1 MGIFDRFNRAKP
13 TLQEPKRSSAQV
25 RSLNVGQSSPKKYA
39 GYRGLFSSPN
49 AMTRANLPRA
59 REAARDLAASDGYMI
74 KYLEMLSVYVVG
86 DSGMQYLPQV
96 TNADGTLDTE
106 TNDILKAAW
115 NEWCEAAS
123 YDGMSSFINLQDM
136 AVKGLGRDG
145 ESFFRFIRGN
155 PNKVGNRFGFALHPI
170 DAALVDINYTGYTTP
185 DTVTIMG
192 VEYRGV
198 RPVAYHAW
206 TEFADLGIAAQKRER
221 ERIPADEVLHLM
233 DKDYGSEIRG
243 MPWIV
248 AAIPTLFDLYDFE
261 RAYLEACIVA
271 ASIPLVLENIDPRSD
286 AGAFDTQGAMNQI
299 GETTETTTD
308 TMNGA
313 LDVSYQSIL
322 EVPSGKKL
330 TAINSTFPNQSY
342 KDTIEAY
349 VAKIAAGLVMSYAT
363 FSGNNGNDTS
373 ATIRHGSQTERD
385 YWKKIQADVAHGFHK
400 KVFKAWL
407 EQAILSNAL
416 PFSMKEFDR
425 LLKCEFKPRGFRSI
439 NPTQDLKGFALA
451 LDYGLTTRSIIAQE
465 LGMNDYEDLLRIKKR
480 EMELEARYGVVW
492 VDSGKAP
499 AVTAEPTENTGDT
512 LVNGDSTPSPD
523 VAP

>member
-1 MGIFDRFNRAKP
+1 MGIFDRFNRAKQ
-13 TLQEPKRSSAQV
+13 TLQIPKKLQQV
-25 RSLNVGQSSPKKYA
+25 RSLNVGQASPKKYA

-96 TNADGTLDTE
+96 TKDDGTLDTD

-155 PNKVGNRFGFALHPI
+155 PKTVGNRFGFALHPI
-170 DAALVDINYTGYTTP
+170 DATLVDINHTGYI
-185 DTVTIMG
+185 DNNGVVIMG
-192 VEYRGV
+192 VEYKGV
-198 RPVAYHAW
+198 RPSAYHIW
-206 TEFADLGIAAQKRER
+206 SEFADLGIAASKRVR
-221 ERIPADEVLHLM
+221 ERIPADEILHLM

-261 RAYLEACIVA
+261 HAYLEACIVA
-271 ASIPLVLENIDPRSD
+271 ASIPLVLENIDPRGE

-299 GETTETTTD
+299 GDSGTEAASD
-308 TMNGA
+308 TMMNGA
-313 LDVSYQSIL
+313 LDVSYQQIL

-342 KDTIEAY
+342 KDTVEAY
-349 VAKIAAGLVMSYAT
+349 VAKIAAGLLMSYAT

-416 PFSMKEFDR
+416 PFNMKDFDR
-425 LLKCEFKPRGFRSI
+425 LLKCEFKPRGFKSI
-439 NPTQDLKGFALA
+439 DATKDLKGYQIAV
-451 LDYGLTTRSIIAQE
+451 DYGFMPRSFVAAD
-465 LGMNDYEDLLRIKKR
+465 LGYNDYEDLLRVKKR
-480 EMELEARYGVVW
+480 EMELEAQYGVVW
-492 VDSGKAP
+492 PDSGKP
-499 AVTAEPTENTGDT
+499 VQNTSDPIINGDT
-512 LVNGDSTPSPD
+512 TPLPE
-523 VAP
+523 VTP